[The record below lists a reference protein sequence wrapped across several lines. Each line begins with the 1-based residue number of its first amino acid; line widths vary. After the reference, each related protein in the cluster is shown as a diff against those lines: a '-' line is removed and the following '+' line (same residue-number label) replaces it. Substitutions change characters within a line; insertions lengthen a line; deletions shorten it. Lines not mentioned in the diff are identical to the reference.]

1 MTTLTA
7 SKARTRLSYWLKRA
21 AAGESIGIQCGEGVI
36 ALRPMTTLGRR
47 RRYAQNEYGVTTREL
62 ADFAR
67 RVKAE
72 VAGDRRAG
80 RMKPYQGDFHAAI
93 SD

>member
-7 SKARTRLSYWLKRA
+7 TKARTRLAYWLKRA
-21 AAGESIGIQCGEGVI
+21 AAGENIGIQCGEGVI

-47 RRYAQNEYGVTTREL
+47 RPYAQNEYGATSREL

-72 VAGDRRAG
+72 VVNDRRQG
-80 RMKPYQGDFHAAI
+80 RMKRYLGDFHAAI

>member
-7 SKARTRLSYWLKRA
+7 TKARSRLSYWLKRA
-21 AAGESIGIQCGEGVI
+21 AAGDNIGIACGTGVI
-36 ALRPMTTLGRR
+36 ALRPLNEIGRGR
-47 RRYAQNEYGVTTREL
+47 DYAQNEYGVTAREL

-72 VAGDRRAG
+72 AARERSAG
-80 RMKPYQGDFHAAI
+80 RMKRYLGDFHAAI